1 MSAAVVARRA
11 VVGGAAAVCLVV
23 AGGSGAWAHGTPGGE
38 GWGRQDVRAYT
49 AKDAIP
55 AKDTSGDCEFS
66 LDGKVW
72 AAAVKVDDLSLKP
85 GADGKVHLQV
95 RPAQSSGG
103 CTVSLASY
111 RTHGATWNTSG
122 LQVFHDFDTVT
133 VKSGD
138 SGSLDIAVPDAGCYA
153 QVDLY
158 RGSVKYDGL
167 TDANDGLV
175 HGDLP
180 QGPDRA
186 VIKEKNVAWWN
197 GGTRDC
203 TTETETSSPSPSTST
218 PAEDEPAPATSTP
231 AAPDSQSAT
240 PSASATPATAT
251 STTAAADAPAASP
264 STSAPAADG
273 DLAQTGSSGNTT
285 AIAGSAAALLAIG
298 GGVLVVLRRRNA
310 NGRG

>member
-1 MSAAVVARRA
+1 M
-11 VVGGAAAVCLVV
+11 CLVV
-23 AGGSGAWAHGTPGGE
+23 AGGAGAFAHGTPGGE
-38 GWGRQDVRAYT
+38 GWERQDARAYT
-49 AKDAIP
+49 AKGSTP
-55 AKDTSGDCEFS
+55 AQDTSGDCEFS

-85 GADGKVHLQV
+85 GTDGKVHVQV
-95 RPAQSSGG
+95 RPAGGSDG

-133 VKSGD
+133 VKAGESGT
-138 SGSLDIAVPDAGCYA
+138 LDISVPDAGCYA

-203 TTETETSSPSPSTST
+203 TTETASPTPTPSAST
-218 PAEDEPAPATSTP
+218 PAEEEPAPATSTP
-231 AAPDSQSAT
+231 AAPAT
-240 PSASATPATAT
+240 ESTVPSASATPATST
-251 STTAAADAPAASP
+251 SAPAAADTPAASP

-273 DLAQTGSSGNTT
+273 DLAQTGGGNTT
-285 AIAGSAAALLAIG
+285 AIAGTAAALLAIG

-310 NGRG
+310 NGRA